1 MLSNPAGTGSYVL
14 FTLEKLIY
22 KVVKQLQT
30 LVQDD
35 LNYSLYQLYRCVF
48 ATDAAVS
55 NSAGCS
61 NPHCPDVVQL
71 HCTIN
76 ARLPYC

>member
-1 MLSNPAGTGSYVL
+1 VL

-35 LNYSLYQLYRCVF
+35 LNYSLFQLYR
-48 ATDAAVS
+48 
-55 NSAGCS
+55 
-61 NPHCPDVVQL
+61 
-71 HCTIN
+71 
-76 ARLPYC
+76 